1 MIVLDTSA
9 LLASLH
15 NEPGKDRVDNDL
27 LTRPCAMSSVNLA
40 EFASKCLDGGMTH
53 TDFDTLLASLELTII
68 PLDTAL
74 AIATG
79 ALRKPTRPLGLSLG
93 DRACLATAQKLNAT
107 VLTADRAWL
116 TLAPALGIAIESLRP

>member
-27 LTRPCAMSSVNLA
+27 ITRHCAMSSVNLA
-40 EFASKCLDGGMTH
+40 EFASKCLDVGMTH
-53 TDFDTLLASLELTII
+53 TDFDILLASLELTII
-68 PLDTAL
+68 PLDATL

-79 ALRKPTRPLGLSLG
+79 ALRTSTRHIGLSLG

-116 TLAPALGIAIESLRP
+116 PLATILEITIENVRD